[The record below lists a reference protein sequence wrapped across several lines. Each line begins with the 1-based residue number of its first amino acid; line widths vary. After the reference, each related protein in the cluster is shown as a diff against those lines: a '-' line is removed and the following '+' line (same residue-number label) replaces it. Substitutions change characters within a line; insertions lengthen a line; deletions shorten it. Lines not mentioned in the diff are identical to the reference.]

1 MYNQKTMMGAAV
13 YSIVSA
19 IVATLVLAVARI
31 LLGKTADVNDLLIV
45 ALIVWLV
52 NFVMQVAFYRK

>member
-52 NFVMQVAFYRK
+52 NFVI

>member
-52 NFVMQVAFYRK
+52 NFVIQVAFYRK